1 MNDKP
6 LEAIVVG
13 GGISGLATAAL
24 LAKAGMKVKLF
35 EAREQVGGRAY
46 IWQKDG
52 FKFDMGPSWYLMP
65 DAFDQFFKL
74 MGTTA
79 DAELELVRLD
89 PAYQTRNEGFAE
101 PITIWQDLAKNFETF
116 EAIEPG
122 SAKKLRK
129 YLDSAADTYRLSIE
143 HFLYTNFKDTRSF
156 TNPEVIKR
164 APNFVRHLLSSLD
177 SFAAKH
183 VRDARLRKILN
194 FPAVF
199 LGASPYDTPS
209 MYHLMTH
216 VDMEV
221 GVFYP
226 MGGFYTIIEAIERIA
241 LRHGVEIHTNS
252 PVSKITTDGTS
263 STDTSSDSGRKS
275 GASGK
280 PRATGVQVGSVHHK
294 ADLVVATA
302 DLHHVETQ
310 LLDTKVQSMPEK
322 FWASK
327 TPGPSALLLLLG
339 VKGKLPQLDHHTLLY
354 TDDWKANFDEVFHKA
369 DGKRQVPD
377 PASLYIC
384 APSVTDPSVA
394 PADHENLF
402 VLVPI
407 AADTSIGHGGEN
419 GAGDAKL
426 EAAADRVIEQI
437 AKWCEID
444 DLAERI
450 VTRRIVGPAD
460 FADDLNAWS
469 GTALGMAHTLQQSAF
484 FRPKNYSTKVDGLFY
499 AGHNTLPGIGLPMC
513 LISAELVLK
522 HLTNDRT
529 AGPTP
534 NEIQPLPREA
544 WVGLKT
550 GSGSNSQSGSTG
562 SASGDTSGDD
572 LLLMGL

>member
-1 MNDKP
+1 MNSNSPQTSSP
-6 LEAIVVG
+6 LEAIIVG

-35 EAREQVGGRAY
+35 EGREALGGRAY

-65 DAFDQFFKL
+65 DAFDQFFRL
-74 MGTTA
+74 MGTSA
-79 DAELELVRLD
+79 DAELDLVRLD
-89 PAYQTRNEGFAE
+89 PAYQTRNEGFAD

-116 EAIEPG
+116 ETLEPG

-129 YLDSAADTYRLSIE
+129 YLDSAGDTYKLSIE
-143 HFLYTNFKDTRSF
+143 HFLYTNFKDLRSF
-156 TNPEVIKR
+156 THPEVLKR
-164 APNFVRHLLSSLD
+164 APNFVRHLLGSLD
-177 SFAAKH
+177 NFAGKH

-241 LRHGVEIHTNS
+241 RRHGVEIHTNS
-252 PVSKITTDGTS
+252 PVTKITTD
-263 STDTSSDSGRKS
+263 DAPGRK
-275 GASGK
+275 
-280 PRATGVQVGSVHHK
+280 PRVTGVQVGDAHYK

-302 DLHHVETQ
+302 DLEHVETK
-310 LLDTKVQSMPEK
+310 LLAPSNQSMPEK
-322 FWASK
+322 FWAGK

-354 TDDWKANFDEVFHKA
+354 TEDWKTNFDEVFHKA
-369 DGKRQVPD
+369 DGKRKVPN

-394 PADHENLF
+394 PAEHENLF

-407 AADTSIGHGGEN
+407 AADPSIGHGGIN

-426 EAAADRVIEQI
+426 EAAADKIIEQI
-437 AKWCEID
+437 SKWCEIP

-450 VTRRIVGPAD
+450 VTRRTVGPAD
-460 FADDLNAWS
+460 FAKDLNAWS
-469 GTALGMAHTLQQSAF
+469 GTALGMAHTLSQSAF
-484 FRPKNYSTKVDGLFY
+484 FRPKNYSSKVSGLYY

-522 HLTNDRT
+522 HLTNDRSS
-529 AGPTP
+529 GPTP
-534 NEIQPLPREA
+534 GEITPLPREA
-544 WVGLKT
+544 WVGLEAT
-550 GSGSNSQSGSTG
+550 R
-562 SASGDTSGDD
+562 
-572 LLLMGL
+572 

>member
-1 MNDKP
+1 MNAKP
-6 LEAIVVG
+6 VEAIIVG

-35 EAREQVGGRAY
+35 EGRERLGGRAY

-52 FKFDMGPSWYLMP
+52 FNFDMGPSWYLMP
-65 DAFDQFFKL
+65 DAFDQFFRL
-74 MGTTA
+74 MGTSA

-89 PAYQTRNEGFAE
+89 PAYQTRNEGFAD
-101 PITIWQDLAKNFETF
+101 PITIWQDLAKNFATF
-116 EAIEPG
+116 EALEPG

-129 YLDSAADTYRLSIE
+129 YLDSAEDTYKLSIE
-143 HFLYTNFKDTRSF
+143 HFLYTNFKDLRSF
-156 TNPEVIKR
+156 THPEVLKR
-164 APNFVRHLLSSLD
+164 APNFVRHLLGSLD
-177 SFAAKH
+177 SFAGKH
-183 VRDARLRKILN
+183 VKDARLRKILN

-199 LGASPYDTPS
+199 LGASPYATPS

-241 LRHGVEIHTNS
+241 RRHGVEIHTNS
-252 PVSKITTDGTS
+252 PVTKITTDDARG
-263 STDTSSDSGRKS
+263 
-275 GASGK
+275 GK
-280 PRATGVQVGSVHHK
+280 PRITGVQVGDSHYA

-302 DLHHVETQ
+302 DLEHVETK
-310 LLDTKVQSMPEK
+310 LLEAENQSMPAK
-322 FWASK
+322 FWAGK

-354 TDDWKANFDEVFHKA
+354 TEDWKTNFDEVFHKA

-407 AADTSIGHGGEN
+407 AADPSIGHGGIN

-426 EAAADRVIEQI
+426 EAAADKIIEQI
-437 AKWCEID
+437 SKWCEIP

-450 VTRRIVGPAD
+450 VTRRTVGPAD
-460 FADDLNAWS
+460 FAKDLNAWS
-469 GTALGMAHTLQQSAF
+469 GTALGMAHTLSQSAF
-484 FRPKNYSTKVDGLFY
+484 FRPKNYSSKVSGLYY

-522 HLTNDRT
+522 HLINDRS

-534 NEIQPLPREA
+534 GEITPLPREA
-544 WVGLKT
+544 WVALEA
-550 GSGSNSQSGSTG
+550 NH
-562 SASGDTSGDD
+562 
-572 LLLMGL
+572 

>member
-1 MNDKP
+1 MNNPKIQDNAP
-6 LEAIVVG
+6 LEAIIVG

-24 LAKAGMKVKLF
+24 LAKAGMKVKVF
-35 EAREQVGGRAY
+35 EAREKVGGRAY

-89 PAYQTRNEGFAE
+89 PAYQTRNEGFAD
-101 PITIWQDLAKNFETF
+101 PITVWQDLAKNFETF

-122 SAKKLRK
+122 SAKQLRK
-129 YLDSAADTYRLSIE
+129 YLDSAGETYRLSIE
-143 HFLYTNFKDTRSF
+143 HFLYTNFKDARSF
-156 TNPEVIKR
+156 THPDVLKK
-164 APNFVRHLLSSLD
+164 AASFVRHLLTSLD
-177 SFAAKH
+177 SFAGKH
-183 VRDARLRKILN
+183 VRDSRLRKILN

-226 MGGFYTIIEAIERIA
+226 MGGFYTIIEAVERIA
-241 LRHGVEIHTNS
+241 VRHGVEIHTSS
-252 PVSKITTDGTS
+252 PVSKITTD
-263 STDTSSDSGRKS
+263 
-275 GASGK
+275 ASGK
-280 PRATGVQVGSVHHK
+280 KPRANGVQVGDAHYK

-310 LLDTKVQSMPEK
+310 LLDTAVQSMPEK
-322 FWASK
+322 FWQNK

-339 VKGKLPQLDHHTLLY
+339 VKGRLPQLDHHTLLY
-354 TDDWKANFDEVFHKA
+354 TEDWKTNFDEVFHKA

-407 AADTSIGHGGEN
+407 AADVTIGHGGEN
-419 GAGDAKL
+419 GQGDAKL

-437 AKWCEID
+437 AKWCQID
-444 DLAERI
+444 DFAERI
-450 VTRRIVGPAD
+450 VTRRIFGPAD
-460 FADDLNAWS
+460 FADELNAWS
-469 GTALGMAHTLQQSAF
+469 GTALGMAHNLQQSAF

-522 HLTNDRT
+522 HLLNDRSS
-529 AGPTP
+529 GPTP
-534 NEIQPLPREA
+534 NEVQALPREA

-550 GSGSNSQSGSTG
+550 SSRATG
-562 SASGDTSGDD
+562 ADSAGDD
-572 LLLMGL
+572 LLVMGA

>member
-1 MNDKP
+1 MSLLNLLQRKQKMNDAKTNGTSEAQGAAP

-24 LAKAGMKVKLF
+24 LAKAGMKVKVF
-35 EAREQVGGRAY
+35 EAREKVGGRAY

-79 DAELELVRLD
+79 DAELDLVRLD
-89 PAYQTRNEGFAE
+89 PAYQTRNEGFAD
-101 PITIWQDLAKNFETF
+101 PITVWQDLAKNFETF

-122 SAKKLRK
+122 SAKRLRK
-129 YLDSAADTYRLSIE
+129 YLDSAGETYRLSIE
-143 HFLYTNFKDTRSF
+143 HFLYTNFKDARSF
-156 TNPEVIKR
+156 THPDVLKK
-164 APNFVRHLLSSLD
+164 AGTFVRHLLTSLD
-177 SFAAKH
+177 SFAGKH

-226 MGGFYTIIEAIERIA
+226 MGGFYSIIEAVERIA
-241 LRHGVEIHTNS
+241 VRHGVEIHTGS
-252 PVSKITTDGTS
+252 PVSKITTDG
-263 STDTSSDSGRKS
+263 SGK
-275 GASGK
+275 K
-280 PRATGVQVGSVHHK
+280 PRANGVQVGDAHYR

-310 LLDTKVQSMPEK
+310 LLDTAVQSMPEK
-322 FWASK
+322 FWQNK

-339 VKGKLPQLDHHTLLY
+339 VKGRLPQLDHHTLLY
-354 TDDWKANFDEVFHKA
+354 TEDWKTNFDEVFHKA

-407 AADTSIGHGGEN
+407 AADVTIGHGGID

-426 EAAADRVIEQI
+426 EAAADRVIDQI
-437 AKWCEID
+437 AKWCQID
-444 DLAERI
+444 DFAERI
-450 VTRRIVGPAD
+450 VTRRIFGPAD
-460 FADDLNAWS
+460 FADELNAWS
-469 GTALGMAHTLQQSAF
+469 GTALGMAHTLGQSAF

-522 HLTNDRT
+522 HLINDRSS
-529 AGPTP
+529 GPTP
-534 NEIQPLPREA
+534 NEVQPLPREA
-544 WVGLKT
+544 WVGL
-550 GSGSNSQSGSTG
+550 
-562 SASGDTSGDD
+562 
-572 LLLMGL
+572 GL

>member
-1 MNDKP
+1 MTESNQAQAP

-13 GGISGLATAAL
+13 GGISGLATASL

-35 EAREQVGGRAY
+35 EGREQVGGRAY

-79 DAELELVRLD
+79 AAELDLVRLD

-101 PITIWQDLAKNFETF
+101 PITIWQDLAKNFEIF
-116 EAIEPG
+116 EAIESG

-143 HFLYTNFKDTRSF
+143 HFLYTNFKDARSF
-156 TNPEVIKR
+156 THPQVIKR
-164 APNFVRHLLSSLD
+164 APNFVRHLLGSLD

-226 MGGFYTIIEAIERIA
+226 MGGFYSIIEAIERIA
-241 LRHGVEIHTNS
+241 VRHGVEIHTNS
-252 PVSKITTDGTS
+252 PVSKITTN
-263 STDTSSDSGRKS
+263 
-275 GASGK
+275 ASGK
-280 PRATGVQVGSVHHK
+280 KHRATGVQVGDAHYK

-310 LLDTKVQSMPEK
+310 LLDAEVQSMPSK
-322 FWASK
+322 FWQNK

-339 VKGKLPQLDHHTLLY
+339 VKGRLPQLDHHTLLY
-354 TDDWKANFDEVFHKA
+354 TDDWKTNFEEVFHKA

-407 AADTSIGHGGEN
+407 AADTTIGHGGEN
-419 GAGDAKL
+419 GKGDPKL

-437 AKWCEID
+437 AKWCKID

-460 FADDLNAWS
+460 FATDLNAWS
-469 GTALGMAHTLQQSAF
+469 GTALGMAHTLSQSAF
-484 FRPKNYSTKVDGLFY
+484 FRPKNYSTKVDALFY

-522 HLTNDRT
+522 HLINDRT

-544 WVGLKT
+544 WVGLV
-550 GSGSNSQSGSTG
+550 S
-562 SASGDTSGDD
+562 
-572 LLLMGL
+572 

>member
-1 MNDKP
+1 MSSSPENQKP

-24 LAKAGMKVKLF
+24 LAKSGMKVKLF
-35 EAREQVGGRAY
+35 EARERVGGRAY

-65 DAFDQFFKL
+65 DAFEQFFKL

-79 DAELELVRLD
+79 DAELDLVRLD
-89 PAYQTRNEGFAE
+89 PAYQTRNEGFAD

-116 EAIEPG
+116 DAIEPG
-122 SAKKLRK
+122 SSKRLRK

-156 TNPEVIKR
+156 THPAVLKR
-164 APNFVRHLLSSLD
+164 APNFVRHLLGSLD
-177 SFAAKH
+177 SFAGKH

-226 MGGFYTIIEAIERIA
+226 MGGFYSIIEAIERIA
-241 LRHGVEIHTNS
+241 VRHGVEIHTNS
-252 PVSKITTDGTS
+252 PVSKITTNA
-263 STDTSSDSGRKS
+263 
-275 GASGK
+275 ASGK
-280 PRATGVQVGSVHHK
+280 KPRANGVKVGEAHHS

-310 LLDTKVQSMPEK
+310 LLDTSVQSMPAK
-322 FWASK
+322 FWQNK
-327 TPGPSALLLLLG
+327 TPGPSALILLLG

-354 TDDWKANFDEVFHKA
+354 TEDWKTNFDEVFHKA

-384 APSVTDPSVA
+384 APSVTDPGVA

-407 AADTSIGHGGEN
+407 AADITIGHGGEN
-419 GAGDAKL
+419 GQGDPKL

-437 AKWCEID
+437 AKWCNID

-460 FADDLNAWS
+460 FATDLNAWS
-469 GTALGMAHTLQQSAF
+469 GTALGMAHTLSQSAF
-484 FRPKNYSTKVDGLFY
+484 FRPKNYSTKVSGLFY

-522 HLTNDRT
+522 HLTNDRS

-534 NEIQPLPREA
+534 NELQPLPREA
-544 WVGLKT
+544 WVGL
-550 GSGSNSQSGSTG
+550 GESR
-562 SASGDTSGDD
+562 
-572 LLLMGL
+572 